1 MAVEAVVFDFGGV
14 LVRTEDRQPRN
25 ELAARLGMTYD
36 ELSALIF
43 DSQSAI
49 QAMKGEITTDAH
61 WAAVQKSLG
70 LSDAE
75 IEQVRTEFWAGDVLD
90 ENLVNL
96 LRDLRPRY
104 STVLLSNAWDDLRQM
119 IEEVWQ
125 IDDAFDRLVIS
136 AEIGLVKPDQEIFH
150 WLISQLGI
158 EPAKAVFVDDF
169 LHNVEGAR
177 AAGLIAIHFQSAD
190 QALGEL
196 QALLQTE

>member
-1 MAVEAVVFDFGGV
+1 
-14 LVRTEDRQPRN
+14 
-25 ELAARLGMTYD
+25 
-36 ELSALIF
+36 
-43 DSQSAI
+43 
-49 QAMKGEITTDAH
+49 
-61 WAAVQKSLG
+61 
-70 LSDAE
+70 
-75 IEQVRTEFWAGDVLD
+75 
-90 ENLVNL
+90 
-96 LRDLRPRY
+96 
-104 STVLLSNAWDDLRQM
+104 VLLSNAWDDLRQM

>member
-1 MAVEAVVFDFGGV
+1 MAVEAVVFDYGGV
-14 LVRTEDRQPRN
+14 LVRTEDRRPRN
-25 ELAARLGMTYD
+25 DLAACLGMTYD

-49 QAMKGEITTDAH
+49 QAMKGEITADAH
-61 WAAVQKSLG
+61 WDAVQKSLG
-70 LSDAE
+70 LPDAE
-75 IEQVRTEFWAGDVLD
+75 IEQVRTKFWAGDVLD

-125 IDDAFDRLVIS
+125 IGDAFDRLVIS
-136 AEIGLVKPDQEIFH
+136 AEIGLVKPDLEIFQ

-177 AAGLIAIHFQSAD
+177 AAGLLAIHFQSAD
-190 QALGEL
+190 QVLGEL
-196 QALLQTE
+196 QALLQIE

>member
-1 MAVEAVVFDFGGV
+1 MAIEAVVFDFGGV
-14 LVRTEDRQPRN
+14 LVRTEDRRPRN
-25 ELAARLGMTYD
+25 DLAARLGMTYD

-49 QAMKGEITTDAH
+49 QAMKGEITADAH
-61 WAAVQKSLG
+61 WDVVQKSLG
-70 LSDAE
+70 LYDAG

-136 AEIGLVKPDQEIFH
+136 AEIGLIKPDLEIFQ

-177 AAGLIAIHFQSAD
+177 AAGLLAIHFQSAD
-190 QALGEL
+190 QVLGEL
-196 QALLQTE
+196 QALLKIE

>member
-1 MAVEAVVFDFGGV
+1 MAVEAVIFDFGGV
-14 LVRTEDRQPRN
+14 LVRTEDRKPRAD
-25 ELAARLGMTYD
+25 LAARLDMTYD

-49 QAMKGEITTDAH
+49 QATKGEITADAH
-61 WAAVQKSLG
+61 WDAVQKLLG

-90 ENLVNL
+90 EDLVNL

-119 IEEVWQ
+119 IEDVWQ

-136 AEIGLVKPDQEIFH
+136 AEIGLVKPNLEIYQ
-150 WLISQLGI
+150 WMISQLGM

-177 AAGLIAIHFQSAD
+177 AAGLQAIHFQSAD
-190 QALGEL
+190 QAQGEL
-196 QALLQTE
+196 QALLQIE

>member
-1 MAVEAVVFDFGGV
+1 MAVEAVIFDFGGV
-14 LVRTEDRQPRN
+14 LVRTEDRKPRTV
-25 ELAARLGMTYD
+25 LAARLGMTYD

-49 QAMKGEITTDAH
+49 QATKGEITADAH
-61 WAAVQKSLG
+61 WDAVQKLLG

-90 ENLVNL
+90 EDLVNL

-104 STVLLSNAWDDLRQM
+104 LTVLLSNAWDDLRQM
-119 IEEVWQ
+119 IEDVWQ

-136 AEIGLVKPDQEIFH
+136 AEIGLVKPSLEIYQ
-150 WLISQLGI
+150 WMISQLGM

-177 AAGLIAIHFQSAD
+177 AAGLQAIHFQSAD
-190 QALGEL
+190 QAQGEL
-196 QALLQTE
+196 QALLQIE

>member
-1 MAVEAVVFDFGGV
+1 MAVEAVIFDFGGV
-14 LVRTEDRQPRN
+14 LVRTEDRKPRAD
-25 ELAARLGMTYD
+25 LAARLGMTYD

-49 QAMKGEITTDAH
+49 QATKGEITADAH
-61 WAAVQKSLG
+61 WDAVQKLLG

-90 ENLVNL
+90 EDLVNL

-119 IEEVWQ
+119 IEDVWQ

-136 AEIGLVKPDQEIFH
+136 AEIGLVKPNLEIYQ
-150 WLISQLGI
+150 WMISQLGM

-177 AAGLIAIHFQSAD
+177 AAGLQAIHFQSAD
-190 QALGEL
+190 QAQGEL
-196 QALLQTE
+196 QALLQIE

>member
-25 ELAARLGMTYD
+25 ALAARLGMTYD

-49 QAMKGEITTDAH
+49 QAMKGEITADVH

-75 IEQVRTEFWAGDVLD
+75 IEQARTEFWAGDVLD

-125 IDDAFDRLVIS
+125 IDDAFDRMVIS
-136 AEIGLVKPDQEIFH
+136 AEIGLVKPDLEIFQ

-177 AAGLIAIHFQSAD
+177 AAGLLAIHFQSAD

-196 QALLQTE
+196 QALLQIE